1 MADYLEIKQKTSGRK
16 PNRTFWRLCSQLA
29 GSLGVF
35 LLVVTIFQSSS
46 PASLQWQQWV
56 RQSFTAD
63 ADFAPVMQFFYQMD
77 SPDTEAAIRVN
88 ASAHPVQ
95 EAMAVPV
102 TGKVLTGNSTD
113 NTQGDETQ
121 LAQRFEKGVWIAAE
135 PDEPV
140 LAAYSGT
147 VTGLWEE
154 DGCST
159 VEVSHANGL
168 ITVYGSCAQS
178 YVTVN
183 EPVKKG
189 QALGHTGN
197 EAETGNFYFAARYLG
212 NPIDPLEL
220 LTEKAIVAR

>member
-1 MADYLEIKQKTSGRK
+1 MAEYLEMKRKTSGRK
-16 PNRTFWRLCSQLA
+16 SHKAFWRLCSQIA

-35 LLVVTIFQSSS
+35 LLVTTIFQSTSPSS
-46 PASLQWQQWV
+46 AAWQQWV

-77 SPDTEAAIRVN
+77 SPDTETAIRVN

-102 TGKVLTGNSTD
+102 NGKVLNSGTNEIQSD
-113 NTQGDETQ
+113 AMQ
-121 LAQRFEKGVWIAAE
+121 LADRFEKGVWIAAE
-135 PDEPV
+135 ADEPV

-154 DGCST
+154 DGTST

-178 YVTVN
+178 YVAIN

-189 QALGHTGN
+189 QPLGHTRQQ
-197 EAETGNFYFAARYLG
+197 EEEGNFYFAARYLG
-212 NPIDPLEL
+212 EPIDPLEL
-220 LTEKAIVAR
+220 LTEKTIVAR